1 MATMQVNTNTEHTHL
16 CRKPEHSQGRNSKQL
31 TQHGLYPLVLTAK
44 PLCVPLPSPENPILV
59 CILNFIQLL
68 LSPHLSEILRKT
80 NISKLV
86 VSLNML
92 LRV

>member
-1 MATMQVNTNTEHTHL
+1 MATMQGDTNTEYTHF
-16 CRKPEHSQGRNSKQL
+16 CKKPEHSKGNSKQQ
-31 TQHGLYPLVLTAK
+31 TQQALYPLVLTAK
-44 PLCVPLPSPENPILV
+44 PLYVPLPSPENPILV